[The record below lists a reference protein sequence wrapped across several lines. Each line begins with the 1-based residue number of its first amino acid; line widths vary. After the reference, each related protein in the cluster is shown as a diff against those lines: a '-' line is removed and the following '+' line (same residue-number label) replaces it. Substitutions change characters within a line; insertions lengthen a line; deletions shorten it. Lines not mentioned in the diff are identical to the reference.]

1 MFTQFITILIIVS
14 IIGCILYGRRLIKTE
29 KVDAVFGNPER
40 AKGGTHWIIVGSGA
54 ILLIWLYYSWDIA
67 KGFYPKSAN
76 ELCQVAKVNEAL
88 LGLKYQFPIEER
100 EFKSTSIIKIENKN
114 LQKITAEVQS
124 SPDLTNQQKIN
135 LVRFIDKTKRLIP
148 LLTNED
154 LIEIETKQKL
164 NEITGKINLLSE
176 NFKKTD
182 YPFETEEEL
191 NTRLQAV
198 KEQGGWGI
206 TKIDSGTG
214 SIENTIEVPLV
225 AATKKGLKFSAAAE
239 ELKIIDE
246 EFFKLR
252 NHNPQFKTS
261 IKELKDEIKTYRKNL
276 NDNEEVASNYAKNI
290 VKIARRIE
298 FASIYPPNALN
309 GMQNAIV
316 KFDNLQKSEQ
326 GGLRLIDILL
336 FPAGTIVSSGTSC
349 SEQGSGRWLPKPS
362 DTLNKFIL
370 MSKPSVGYKNI
381 PLLWIDMM
389 DVSKIIGFIL
399 PDWIADILPGEY
411 PVHSADG
418 VVKQNFK
425 GKVLKI
431 VTGDFKLFKIPVPY
445 GHIWDSFLRVF
456 LGLIF
461 GILIGVP
468 LGLFMGLNRFAKGFF
483 DPLIELYRPVPPLAW
498 APLIISVLG
507 IDNTG
512 KVFLLFMVSLSIM
525 IISAR
530 AGASGTQLSK
540 IHAAHSLGASK
551 KQILR
556 YVIFPNSLPEILTGI
571 RVAVGMCWGTLV
583 AAEFLAGTTGIG
595 FVENVAKK
603 YFQYEVIW
611 ITIFIMGMLGLLFD
625 VTLRKIINKKIP
637 QGVALKKW
645 KTNYR

>member
-1 MFTQFITILIIVS
+1 MLTQIVTFLIFFAVV
-14 IIGCILYGRRLIKTE
+14 GCILYGRRLIRTE

-40 AKGGTHWIIVGSGA
+40 ARGGTHWVIVGSSFL
-54 ILLIWLYYSWDIA
+54 LLIWLYYSWDIA

-76 ELCQVAKVNEAL
+76 ELCQVAKVNDSL

-100 EFKSTSIIKIENKN
+100 EFKSTSQIKKENKN
-114 LQKITAEVQS
+114 LQLILDEIQNS
-124 SPDLTNQQKIN
+124 NELNGQQKTILAGFVN
-135 LVRFIDKTKRLIP
+135 KTNKLIP

-154 LIEIETKQKL
+154 LLEIETQQKIDD
-164 NEITGKINLLSE
+164 ITGRINLLTE
-176 NFKKTD
+176 NFQKPD
-182 YPFETEEEL
+182 YPFESEQEYRERQEAVSEE
-191 NTRLQAV
+191 
-198 KEQGGWGI
+198 GGWGI
-206 TKIDSGTG
+206 VKVSAGTG
-214 SIENTIEVPLV
+214 SIENTTEVPLIP
-225 AATKKGLKFSAAAE
+225 ATDKGLKFHTAAQ
-239 ELKIIDE
+239 ELNLISDD
-246 EFFKLR
+246 FFKLR
-252 NHNPQFKTS
+252 NHNPQFKEK
-261 IKELKDEIKTYRKNL
+261 IKELKDEIKSYRKNL
-276 NDNEEVASNYAKNI
+276 DSEDLSSAYAKNI

-298 FASIYPPNALN
+298 FASIYPPNALDK
-309 GMQNAIV
+309 MQNAII
-316 KFDNLQKSEQ
+316 KFDIAQKEAQ
-326 GGLRLIDILL
+326 GGLRFIDIFL
-336 FPAGTIVSSGTSC
+336 FPAGTIVASGPSC

-362 DTLNKFIL
+362 DTLNKFAL
-370 MSKPSVGYKNI
+370 MLKPSVGYKDI
-381 PLLWIDMM
+381 PLLWIDMV
-389 DVSKIIGFIL
+389 DVSKMIGFIL

-411 PVHSADG
+411 PVHTEEG
-418 VVKQNFK
+418 IVKQNFK
-425 GKVLKI
+425 GYVLKV

-456 LGLIF
+456 LGLVF

-625 VTLRKIINKKIP
+625 ITLRKIIDKTIP
-637 QGVALKKW
+637 WRGKG
-645 KTNYR
+645 

>member
-1 MFTQFITILIIVS
+1 MFTQFITILIFVA

-40 AKGGTHWIIVGSGA
+40 AKGGTHWVIVGTSA
-54 ILLIWLYYSWDIA
+54 ILLVWLYYSWDIA

-76 ELCQVAKVNEAL
+76 ELCQVAKINESL

-114 LQKITAEVQS
+114 LQRVTNEIQN
-124 SPDLTNQQKIN
+124 SPDLSNQQKDF
-135 LVRFIDKTKRLIP
+135 LVDYIIQTKQLIP

-154 LIEIETKQKL
+154 LLESETKQKIDD
-164 NEITGKINLLSE
+164 ITSQINLLTE
-176 NFKKTD
+176 NFKKPD
-182 YPFETEEEL
+182 YPFETEQEL
-191 NTRLQAV
+191 DERLQALS
-198 KEQGGWGI
+198 KQGSWGI
-206 TKIDSGTG
+206 ITVRTGTG
-214 SIENTIEVPLV
+214 SIENTIEVPV
-225 AATKKGLKFSAAAE
+225 IPETDKGIKFNAAAE
-239 ELKIIDE
+239 ELKIINDK
-246 EFFKLR
+246 FFKLR
-252 NHNPQFKTS
+252 NHNPQFKNS
-261 IKELKDEIKTYRKNL
+261 INKIKDEIKAYRKSL
-276 NDNEEVASNYAKNI
+276 DDTEEVASTFAKDI

-298 FASIYPPNALN
+298 YASIYPPNALN
-309 GMQNAIV
+309 KMKNAIIE
-316 KFDNLQKSEQ
+316 FDNVQKDQQ
-326 GGLRLIDILL
+326 GGLRLIDIFL
-336 FPAGTIVSSGTSC
+336 FPAGTIVASGPSC

-362 DTLNKFIL
+362 DTFNKFVL

-381 PLLWIDMM
+381 PLLWIDMV
-389 DVSKIIGFIL
+389 DISKMIGFIL

-411 PVHSADG
+411 PVHTKDG
-418 VVKQNFK
+418 TVKQNFK
-425 GKVLKI
+425 GNVLKV
-431 VTGDFKLFKIPVPY
+431 VTGDFKLFKVPVPY

-456 LGLIF
+456 LGLVF
-461 GILIGVP
+461 GIIIGVP

-625 VTLRKIINKKIP
+625 ITLRKIIDKTIP
-637 QGVALKKW
+637 WRGKG
-645 KTNYR
+645 

>member
-1 MFTQFITILIIVS
+1 MLTQIITFLIFFAV
-14 IIGCILYGRRLIKTE
+14 IGCILYGRRLIRTE

-40 AKGGTHWIIVGSGA
+40 ALGGTHWVIVGSSFL
-54 ILLIWLYYSWDIA
+54 LLIWLYYSWDIA

-76 ELCQVAKVNEAL
+76 ELCQVGKVNDSL

-100 EFKSTSIIKIENKN
+100 ELKSTSQIKQENKN
-114 LQKITAEVQS
+114 LKKISIEINNSKELNTQQKETLVSFINK
-124 SPDLTNQQKIN
+124 TNQ
-135 LVRFIDKTKRLIP
+135 LLP

-154 LIEIETKQKL
+154 LLENETKQKIDD
-164 NEITGKINLLSE
+164 ITGKINLLTE
-176 NFKKTD
+176 NFEKPD
-182 YPFETEEEL
+182 YPFETEQEL
-191 NTRLQAV
+191 NDRLKAV
-198 KEQGGWGI
+198 SEEGGWGI
-206 TKIDSGTG
+206 TKINAGSG
-214 SIENTIEVPLV
+214 SIENTIEVPLN
-225 AATKKGLKFSAAAE
+225 LIS
-239 ELKIIDE
+239 D

-252 NHNPQFKTS
+252 NHNPQFKNK
-261 IKELKDEIKTYRKNL
+261 IKEIKDEIKNYRKDL
-276 NDNEEVASNYAKNI
+276 EDSEEIASTYAKNI

-298 FASIYPPNALN
+298 FASIYPPNALDK
-309 GMQNAIV
+309 MQNAIV
-316 KFDNLQKSEQ
+316 KFDNAQLKAQ
-326 GGLRLIDILL
+326 GGLRFIDIFL
-336 FPAGTIVSSGTSC
+336 FPAGTIVASGPSC

-362 DTLNKFIL
+362 DTFNKFIL
-370 MSKPSVGYKNI
+370 MSKPSVGYKDI
-381 PLLWIDMM
+381 PLLWIKMVDISN
-389 DVSKIIGFIL
+389 VVGFIL

-411 PVHSADG
+411 PVHTKDG
-418 VVKQNFK
+418 TVKQNFK
-425 GKVLKI
+425 GAVLKI
-431 VTGDFKLFKIPVPY
+431 VTGDFKLLKVPVPY
-445 GHIWDSFLRVF
+445 GHIWDSFMRVF
-456 LGLIF
+456 LGLVF
-461 GILIGVP
+461 GIIIGVP

-625 VTLRKIINKKIP
+625 ITLRKLIDKYIP
-637 QGVALKKW
+637 WRGKG
-645 KTNYR
+645 

>member
-1 MFTQFITILIIVS
+1 MFTQLITILILVS

-40 AKGGTHWIIVGSGA
+40 AKGGTHWIIVGSSA
-54 ILLIWLYYSWDIA
+54 ILLVWLYYSWDIA

-76 ELCQVAKVNEAL
+76 ELCQVAKINESL

-100 EFKSTSIIKIENKN
+100 EFKSTSIIKIENEN
-114 LQKITAEVQS
+114 LKKISLEIQN
-124 SPDLTNQQKIN
+124 SPDLSSIQKTALVGFINKTNK
-135 LVRFIDKTKRLIP
+135 LIP
-148 LLTNED
+148 LLTND
-154 LIEIETKQKL
+154 NLMEINTKIKL
-164 NEITGKINLLSE
+164 DEMTEEIKLLST
-176 NFKKTD
+176 NFQKKD
-182 YPFETEEEL
+182 YPFETLEQKTE
-191 NTRLQAV
+191 RQKAIA
-198 KEQGGWGI
+198 EQGSWGI
-206 TKIDSGTG
+206 VTVSAGTG

-225 AATKKGLKFSAAAE
+225 PETDRGLKFHAAAE
-239 ELKIIDE
+239 KLKKINDK
-246 EFFKLR
+246 FFKLR
-252 NHNPQFKTS
+252 NHNPQFKNS
-261 IKELKDEIKTYRKNL
+261 IKELKSEVKLYRKNL
-276 NDNEEVASNYAKNI
+276 DDTEEVASNYAKNI

-309 GMQNAIV
+309 EMQNAIIE
-316 KFDNLQKSEQ
+316 FDNLQKTEQ

-336 FPAGTIVSSGTSC
+336 FPAGTIVASGPSC

-389 DVSKIIGFIL
+389 DVSQIIGFIL
-399 PDWIADILPGEY
+399 PDWIADVLPGEY
-411 PVHSADG
+411 PVHTKDG

-456 LGLIF
+456 LGLVF

-551 KQILR
+551 RQILR

-625 VTLRKIINKKIP
+625 VTLRKIIDKTIP
-637 QGVALKKW
+637 WRGKG
-645 KTNYR
+645 

>member
-1 MFTQFITILIIVS
+1 MFTQIITIIIIVS
-14 IIGCILYGRRLIKTE
+14 IIGCILYGRRLIKKE
-29 KVDAVFGNPER
+29 RVDAVFGNPER
-40 AKGGTHWIIVGSGA
+40 AKGGTHWIIVGSSA

-76 ELCQVAKVNEAL
+76 ELCQVAKINESL

-100 EFKSTSIIKIENKN
+100 EFKSTSIIKIENDN
-114 LQKITAEVQS
+114 LKKISEEILNTIKLS
-124 SPDLTNQQKIN
+124 SQQQKKLIEF
-135 LVRFIDKTKRLIP
+135 VSKTSRLIP
-148 LLTNED
+148 LLTNDKLMETDTKIKIEEMTSD
-154 LIEIETKQKL
+154 LR
-164 NEITGKINLLSE
+164 LLSL
-176 NFKKTD
+176 NFQKKN
-182 YPFETEEEL
+182 YPFETKEEEIE
-191 NTRLQAV
+191 RKKAV
-198 KEQGGWGI
+198 LKEGGWGI
-206 TKIDSGTG
+206 TTETSGSG
-214 SIENTIEVPLV
+214 SIENTMEVPMV
-225 AATKKGLKFSAAAE
+225 PSTARGLKFNAAAK
-239 ELKIIDE
+239 ELKLINDK
-246 EFFKLR
+246 FFKLK
-252 NHNPQFKTS
+252 NHNPEFKIS
-261 IKELKDEIKTYRKNL
+261 INSLKEEIKSYRKKL
-276 NDNEEVASNYAKNI
+276 EDKDEVASTYAKNI
-290 VKIARRIE
+290 LKIARRIE
-298 FASIYPPNALN
+298 FASIYPPGALN
-309 GMQNAIV
+309 EMQKAIIE
-316 KFDNLQKSEQ
+316 FDNFQKAEQ

-336 FPAGTIVSSGTSC
+336 FPAGTIVASGPSC

-362 DTLNKFIL
+362 DTFNKFIL

-411 PVHSADG
+411 PIHNKDG
-418 VVKQNFK
+418 IVKQNFK
-425 GKVLKI
+425 GQVLKV

-525 IISAR
+525 IIAAR

-551 KQILR
+551 RQILR
-556 YVIFPNSLPEILTGI
+556 YVIFPNSLPEILTGV

-611 ITIFIMGMLGLLFD
+611 ITIFIMGLLGLLFD
-625 VTLRKIINKKIP
+625 ITLRIIIDKSIP
-637 QGVALKKW
+637 WRGKG
-645 KTNYR
+645 